1 MTFDLRHK
9 WWKEVNHTRLLGK
22 PFTKHLRIENKRCM
36 FGEQN
41 KSLCDW
47 AEGERVRQDIRLI
60 GGVRITQTLQ
70 TTVKGFELFSECS
83 VSLLD
88 FK

>member
-1 MTFDLRHK
+1 
-9 WWKEVNHTRLLGK
+9 
-22 PFTKHLRIENKRCM
+22 M